1 MLIRLEPSFIAC
13 KWVPTSTR
21 DCTGLY
27 IYLHSTSNYCLLRE
41 TFFFPANIKQRDRL
55 GHKLFSVPVNQ
66 CFFTRIRKEG
76 RKEENNWVSCP
87 LSLRT
92 SCQCCLKGNL
102 YAQILCQIELF
113 FCLFSLASDQPLFS
127 NCLHFYVL
135 KCNTSLLHLFK
146 PLQRKD
152 VSPWVNL
159 SDSPPT
165 THLCR
170 RFGIPFLPLD
180 HQFAWLNKLNPCKI
194 LHLPDYPSC
203 PSLLLFAPSLLSIM
217 CYNFVP

>member
-76 RKEENNWVSCP
+76 RKEENNP
-87 LSLRT
+87 IYANLT
-92 SCQCCLKGNL
+92 S
-102 YAQILCQIELF
+102 ITSIF
-113 FCLFSLASDQPLFS
+113 FLVQFNWKSEERGLTGKLG
-127 NCLHFYVL
+127 
-135 KCNTSLLHLFK
+135 
-146 PLQRKD
+146 R
-152 VSPWVNL
+152 
-159 SDSPPT
+159 DSSS
-165 THLCR
+165 R
-170 RFGIPFLPLD
+170 SAVIG
-180 HQFAWLNKLNPCKI
+180 
-194 LHLPDYPSC
+194 
-203 PSLLLFAPSLLSIM
+203 
-217 CYNFVP
+217 